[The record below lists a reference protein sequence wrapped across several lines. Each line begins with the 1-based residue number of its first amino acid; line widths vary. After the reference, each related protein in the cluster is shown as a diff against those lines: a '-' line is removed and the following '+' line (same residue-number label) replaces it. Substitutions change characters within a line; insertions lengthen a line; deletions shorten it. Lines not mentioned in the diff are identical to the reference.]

1 MMRRASCG
9 LSMPISG
16 LDDFARVTLSCMD
29 LARYRGMAGEA
40 SMEAPVPP
48 LCPTTLSHHRSH
60 HSKGARARPPEAR
73 RCWGP
78 SAPRPRAAA
87 GPLARHGPQSTPL
100 FNEARHL
107 GGSLTRLQV
116 GEHERPLAAH
126 ALGILLH
133 HLERGAHVGSKIGL
147 V

>member
-1 MMRRASCG
+1 MISRASR
-9 LSMPISG
+9 SHAWIW
-16 LDDFARVTLSCMD
+16 
-29 LARYRGMAGEA
+29 LATAGWLEKLA
-40 SMEAPVPP
+40 WRPQSHHFVPP

-133 HLERGAHVGSKIGL
+133 HLERGAHV
-147 V
+147 